1 MHNLAYMHLKG
12 EKKSPMCF
20 KYKLTLQK
28 NGVMSVWP
36 HFAIPSNFLTHWKW
50 EPNRL
55 LDPYRASSAPHD
67 VHMKPKRNAKANPKS
82 FLLQIAR
89 IIFAN
94 PFPILVWDEVIGE
107 TLPTTIKMN
116 HESSILADRCSPL
129 ELHQNMYCI
138 WGIDRILK

>member
-1 MHNLAYMHLKG
+1 MYNQGDLAYMHLKG
-12 EKKSPMCF
+12 GKTSHVF
-20 KYKLTLQK
+20 FNYKLTLQK
-28 NGVMSVWP
+28 KLVWCRFDRILRYP
-36 HFAIPSNFLTHWKW
+36 SSNFLTHWKW

-55 LDPYRASSAPHD
+55 LGPYRESSAPHD

-116 HESSILADRCSPL
+116 HIMKAVF
-129 ELHQNMYCI
+129 
-138 WGIDRILK
+138 